1 MIKNNT
7 QKLIVLATGGTG
19 GHVFPAEALAEVLL
33 ASGQRV
39 MLVTDKRF
47 ANFKTG
53 ALSQVETHTIRTG
66 TVVGSFVNK
75 MLGVLGLLVGMVQ
88 AWLLLRRLKPDVVV
102 GFGGYPSFPTLF
114 AASKLRIPT
123 VIHEQNSVLGRA
135 NRLLAGNV
143 DYIATSFPVTLMME
157 EKDKA
162 KIVVTGNPVRA
173 SVRGIRN
180 LPYSNLQ
187 QDGKVNILV
196 TGGSQ
201 GASIFSQVVP
211 AAIAALPVSLRT
223 RIRVDQ
229 QCREA
234 DVEATRA
241 AYSELGINADVSSFF
256 SDLPTRLAGAHLV
269 IARSGASTV
278 FELAVAGRP
287 AILVP
292 LPTSMDNHQYYN
304 ANAFEDVGGGW
315 VMNQSG
321 FTAASLSARLEAFIT
336 APDVLAKAAE
346 NAKKLGAGNAAES
359 CAKLVQVLAN
369 ANEGVTA

>member
-1 MIKNNT
+1 MIENNT
-7 QKLIVLATGGTG
+7 KKLIVLATGGTG

-33 ASGQRV
+33 ARGQRV
-39 MLVTDKRF
+39 VLITDKRF

-53 ALSQVETHTIRTG
+53 ALSKVETRTIRTG
-66 TVVGSFVNK
+66 TVAGSPIK
-75 MLGVLGLLVGMVQ
+75 KILGVLGLIAGMAQ
-88 AWLLLRRLKPDVVV
+88 AWLLLKKLRPDVVI

-114 AASKLRIPT
+114 AATKLAIPT
-123 VIHEQNSVLGRA
+123 IIHEQNSVLGRA
-135 NRLLAGNV
+135 NRLLAGRV
-143 DYIATSFPVTLMME
+143 QHIATSFPNTLMME

-162 KIVVTGNPVRA
+162 KIVVIGNPVRA
-173 SVRGIRN
+173 SIKLLRS
-180 LPYSNLQ
+180 LPYSPIT

-201 GASIFSQVVP
+201 GATIFSQIVP
-211 AAIAALPVSLRT
+211 AAIAMLPINLRS

-234 DVEATRA
+234 DVETTRA
-241 AYSELGINADVSSFF
+241 AYAELNINADIAAFF
-256 SDLPTRLAGAHLV
+256 VDLPTRLAGAHLV
-269 IARSGASTV
+269 IARSGASTI

-315 VMNQSG
+315 LMSQDG
-321 FTAASLSARLEAFIT
+321 FTAASLAARLEAFIT
-336 APDVLAKAAE
+336 APETLAIAAE
-346 NAKKLGAGNAAES
+346 NAKKLDSGNAAES
-359 CAKLVQVLAN
+359 LADII
-369 ANEGVTA
+369 